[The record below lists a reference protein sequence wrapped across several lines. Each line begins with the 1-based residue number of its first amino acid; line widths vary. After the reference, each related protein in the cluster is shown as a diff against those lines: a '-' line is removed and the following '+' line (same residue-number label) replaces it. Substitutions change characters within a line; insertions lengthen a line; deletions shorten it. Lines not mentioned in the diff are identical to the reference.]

1 MTHMLMML
9 FNDSG
14 VPNEIGLWIF
24 LSVGAVALFGV
35 FIPLVSW
42 MESRRKEREAFYRSE
57 TLRRVSEA
65 SGEGA
70 KATMELLW
78 AENRQKQIQTREGLK
93 IGGLINVGVG
103 IGLLPFL
110 KMLLPGQAVYL
121 CGLIPLMVGV
131 AMLVYVYVLAAPVV
145 DRSSR

>member
-1 MTHMLMML
+1 
-9 FNDSG
+9 
-14 VPNEIGLWIF
+14 
-24 LSVGAVALFGV
+24 
-35 FIPLVSW
+35 
-42 MESRRKEREAFYRSE
+42 
-57 TLRRVSEA
+57 
-65 SGEGA
+65 
-70 KATMELLW
+70 
-78 AENRQKQIQTREGLK
+78 LK

-145 DRSSR
+145 DRGSR